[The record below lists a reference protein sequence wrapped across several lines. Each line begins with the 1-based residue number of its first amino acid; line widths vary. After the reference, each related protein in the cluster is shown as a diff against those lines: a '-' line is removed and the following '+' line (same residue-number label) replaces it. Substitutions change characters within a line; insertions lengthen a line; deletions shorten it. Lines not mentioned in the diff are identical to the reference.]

1 MSKIVK
7 CKGCGAEMMKGTKKC
22 PQCGKK
28 NKRPTGLIVIGII
41 VLCIVFSSVNSSIK
55 SARSKKVKYSWPTTG
70 IATLL
75 PQPKSEYGEIDYD
88 SEDYFSIVV
97 YNVSQKSFNEYTDS
111 CKEKGFTVD
120 YKGSSSDYSAED
132 PAGNSLQLFYSEG
145 KKELDISVRAYEEQ
159 PEQDVTENNTDSVTE
174 AASTEEAV
182 EESTEGTAEESS
194 EESTEGTAEESS
206 GESTEGTA
214 GGSPEESIEE
224 QSDAEPTE
232 ESETESSQ
240 ESKAESE
247 VQNDAGFRAWVDSYE
262 EFINEYVDFMKKYEE
277 SDGTD
282 LSLLADYATI
292 MSKYTEYL
300 EKTDGI
306 DEDELSAEDWAYY
319 MEAEARILK
328 KLSEIQ

>member
-28 NKRPTGLIVIGII
+28 NKRPTGLIVVGII
-41 VLCIVFSSVNSSIK
+41 VLCIIFSSVNSSIK
-55 SARSKKVKYSWPTTG
+55 SARSKKVKYSWPTAG

-97 YNVSQKSFNEYTDS
+97 YDVSQNAFNEYTDS

-120 YKGSSSDYSAED
+120 YKGSSFDYSAED

-194 EESTEGTAEESS
+194 

-214 GGSPEESIEE
+214 GESSEESIE
-224 QSDAEPTE
+224 QSDAESP
-232 ESETESSQ
+232 Q

-262 EFINEYVDFMKKYEE
+262 EFMNEYVDFMKKYDE

-282 LSLLADYATI
+282 LSWLSDYAT
-292 MSKYTEYL
+292 MVSKYTEYI
-300 EKTDGI
+300 EKTDEI

>member
-28 NKRPTGLIVIGII
+28 NKRPTGLIIVGII
-41 VLCIVFSSVNSSIK
+41 VLCIIFSSVNSSIK

-97 YNVSQKSFNEYTDS
+97 YDVSQNAFNEYTDS

-120 YKGSSSDYSAED
+120 YKGSSSYYSAED

-159 PEQDVTENNTDSVTE
+159 PEQDVTESDTDSATE

-182 EESTEGTAEESS
+182 EESS
-194 EESTEGTAEESS
+194 
-206 GESTEGTA
+206 
-214 GGSPEESIEE
+214 EESIEQSDAEPAEESIE

-232 ESETESSQ
+232 ESEAELSQ
-240 ESKAESE
+240 ESQAESE

-262 EFINEYVDFMKKYEE
+262 EFMNEYVDFMKKYDE

-282 LSLLADYATI
+282 LSWLADYAT
-292 MSKYTEYL
+292 MVSKYTEYI
-300 EKTDGI
+300 EKAGEI
-306 DEDELSAEDWAYY
+306 NEDELSVDDWAYY
-319 MEAEARILK
+319 MAAETRILK

>member
-28 NKRPTGLIVIGII
+28 NKRPTGLIVVGII
-41 VLCIVFSSVNSSIK
+41 VLCIIFSSVNSSIK

-97 YNVSQKSFNEYTDS
+97 YDVSQNAFNEYTDS

-132 PAGNSLQLFYSEG
+132 PAGNSLRLFYSEE
-145 KKELDISVRAYEEQ
+145 KKELDISVRAYKEQ
-159 PEQDVTENNTDSVTE
+159 PEQDVTESDTDSATE
-174 AASTEEAV
+174 AASTEEV
-182 EESTEGTAEESS
+182 VEESS
-194 EESTEGTAEESS
+194 EESIEQSDAEP
-206 GESTEGTA
+206 A
-214 GGSPEESIEE
+214 EESIER
-224 QSDAEPTE
+224 SDEEPTE

-262 EFINEYVDFMKKYEE
+262 EFMNEYVDFMKKYDE

-282 LSLLADYATI
+282 LSWLADYAT
-292 MSKYTEYL
+292 MVSKYTEYI
-300 EKTDGI
+300 EKTDEI